1 MNDTLDSEVSFA
13 LATEASSAAHS
24 VLKSGVSKSAASGKI
39 IFSEPDG
46 LPLGE
51 GDVLS
56 EPNSSLKALQLARM
70 NLFNVWKLAATTND
84 VWSANLEKIVNHT
97 VHNIVKLFTL
107 ILDCPQIKDLLD
119 ATSQAQENQPS
130 VQTAS
135 LFKVSQSV
143 III

>member
-135 LFKVSQSV
+135 LFKVSQS
-143 III
+143 